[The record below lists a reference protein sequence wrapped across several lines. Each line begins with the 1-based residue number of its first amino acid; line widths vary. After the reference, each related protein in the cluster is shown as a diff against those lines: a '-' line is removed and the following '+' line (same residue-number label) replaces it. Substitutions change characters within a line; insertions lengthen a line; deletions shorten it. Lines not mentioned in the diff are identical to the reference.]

1 MGRLDKE
8 MAKYGLRN
16 IGTLSIDIQQPEAS
30 VSELSR
36 GKVFSVSLH
45 LSWKDVLTQW
55 LEIWA
60 LNINSSPGP
69 CQLHDHG
76 KLL

>member
-45 LSWKDVLTQW
+45 LS
-55 LEIWA
+55 
-60 LNINSSPGP
+60 
-69 CQLHDHG
+69 
-76 KLL
+76 